1 MLTKTLRKMK
11 TSLFLFCFILLYTT
25 FKKQPDSFSPFNTE
39 VPGTSSMTLT
49 DKHENKITLEDL
61 LKKHKGKVIYIDF
74 WASWCKPCRLALPHS
89 KQLKETLKD
98 IPVVFVYLSIDEM
111 INPWKQ
117 ASIKDGLDGYSEN
130 YLVYNPEGSEFIK
143 KYKISSIPR
152 YMIYDQ
158 DGTLVDTMA
167 PGPVNE
173 DAESVLEKL
182 AKSK

>member
-1 MLTKTLRKMK
+1 MK
-11 TSLFLFCFILLYTT
+11 ISLIFFCFLLSGNP
-25 FKKQPDSFSPFNTE
+25 FKKQPDSYFNFNKET
-39 VPGTSSMTLT
+39 PDNSSMVLL
-49 DKHENKITLEDL
+49 DKQQNKITLEDL

-111 INPWKQ
+111 TNPWKQ

-130 YLVYNPEGSEFIK
+130 YLVYNPLESEFIK
-143 KYKISSIPR
+143 KHRISSIPR

-158 DGTLVDTMA
+158 NGTLVDAMA

-173 DAESVLEKL
+173 DAESVLKKL
-182 AKSK
+182 AGVK